1 MQEIPEW
8 LKRETQIVLSR
19 EEYERRLK
27 IFEELYRK
35 ERVDPVACAIM
46 ALLRENIILRENVN
60 NLQIRSKLME
70 TKLQYLEEK
79 VNELQGMV

>member
-8 LKRETQIVLSR
+8 LKKEMKVVLSR

-27 IFEELYRK
+27 IFEKLYHK

-46 ALLRENIILRENVN
+46 ALLRGNIILRESVD

-79 VNELQGMV
+79 VNEL